1 MEIEYIYTWKLG
13 ETLIVDR
20 SHIHCS
26 SSRIDKK
33 KLGLTTF
40 TKK

>member
-1 MEIEYIYTWKLG
+1 MIYNWKVG
-13 ETLIVDR
+13 DTLIVDR
-20 SHIHCS
+20 SHIHCAS
-26 SSRIDKK
+26 SIDQK